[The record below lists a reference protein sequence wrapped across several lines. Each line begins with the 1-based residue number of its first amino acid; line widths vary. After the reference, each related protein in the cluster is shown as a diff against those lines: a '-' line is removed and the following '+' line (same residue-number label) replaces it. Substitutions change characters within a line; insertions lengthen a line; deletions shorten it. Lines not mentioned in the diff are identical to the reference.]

1 MGWVKCLEVRR
12 VNWVVCVC
20 KCWMES
26 VAVLNSVWGREGYR
40 DEQESQPSGR
50 QWSLVIIGY

>member
-40 DEQESQPSGR
+40 DEQES
-50 QWSLVIIGY
+50 